1 MSDWALITSLSLSHK
16 FSCISWVK
24 NIVVSVMSSL
34 YGGSSN
40 GTISKFSH
48 FRFFFWT
55 VKLWNITI
63 RSEIRG
69 TFWFGPQEVNRGIQ
83 FLHGKLLGRW
93 MPDDTPDGQKSGIE
107 SANFRS
113 NPSQRSFPEE
123 QSQLG
128 AGLAGSVKCCLTAPP
143 CGCDEKFRKCLTL
156 AFLSFRS

>member
-40 GTISKFSH
+40 GIFFGRWNCETLRFVRRFAAH
-48 FRFFFWT
+48 FC
-55 VKLWNITI
+55 L
-63 RSEIRG
+63 
-69 TFWFGPQEVNRGIQ
+69 GPQEVNRGIQ

-93 MPDDTPDGQKSGIE
+93 MPDDTPDGQKSRIE

-128 AGLAGSVKCCLTAPP
+128 TGLAGSVKCCLTAPA
-143 CGCDEKFRKCLTL
+143 L
-156 AFLSFRS
+156 AVATKNSGNA